1 MNMPLQGSSSDIIK
15 IAMIKVFNEIE
26 KKDFKAKLILQVHDE
41 LILDVPREESEE
53 IKMLLIKCM
62 EEAVKLPIPLLV
74 DLKIGDDWFLAS

>member
-15 IAMIKVFNEIE
+15 IAMIRVYQELS
-26 KKDFKAKLILQVHDE
+26 KKSHRAKLILQVHDE

-53 IKMLLIKCM
+53 IKNILKKCM
-62 EEAVKLPIPLLV
+62 EEAVKLPIPLIV